1 MANNMEAESDSE
13 DDVSGEPGTEND
25 ASGSKKKQRGGR
37 SLAGM
42 PGSVPPSPMTPGR
55 QSSEKG

>member
-1 MANNMEAESDSE
+1 MEAESDSE

-37 SLAGM
+37 FLAGM